1 MDKKINL
8 VYLGLG
14 SNLGQKKRNLQDA
27 INLITSEIGPVKEC
41 SAYYYS
47 KPDGFSSKNE
57 FVNLVVKVE
66 TTLAAFDL
74 LDATEAIERSLGR
87 TDKSCGVYKDRK
99 IDIDILFFNDEK
111 IVAER
116 LVIPHPL
123 IFFRDYVR
131 VPLLEIMNERAPL
144 N

>member
-87 TDKSCGVYKDRK
+87 TDK
-99 IDIDILFFNDEK
+99 
-111 IVAER
+111 
-116 LVIPHPL
+116 
-123 IFFRDYVR
+123 
-131 VPLLEIMNERAPL
+131 
-144 N
+144 

>member
-14 SNLGQKKRNLQDA
+14 SNLGKKKRNLQDA
-27 INLITSEIGPVKEC
+27 INLISTEIGPVKEC
-41 SAYYYS
+41 SDFYYS

-57 FVNLVVKVE
+57 FVNLVVKLE
-66 TTLAAFDL
+66 TKMSAFDL

-111 IVAER
+111 IATER

>member
-8 VYLGLG
+8 VYLSLG
-14 SNLGQKKRNLQDA
+14 SNLGYKKRNLQDA
-27 INLITSEIGPVKEC
+27 INLISFKVGKVIK
-41 SAYYYS
+41 SSDYYYS
-47 KPDGFSSKNE
+47 KPDGFSSKNR

-66 TTLAAFDL
+66 TIMTAFDL
-74 LDATEAIERSLGR
+74 LDATEAIERGLGR
-87 TDKSCGVYKDRK
+87 TDKSSGVYKDRK

-111 IVAER
+111 IITER

-131 VPLLEIMNERAPL
+131 VPLLEIMN
-144 N
+144 

>member
-14 SNLGQKKRNLQDA
+14 SNLGEKKRNLQDA
-27 INLITSEIGPVKEC
+27 INLISSEIGPVKEC
-41 SAYYYS
+41 SAYFYS

-57 FVNLVVKVE
+57 FVNLVVKLE
-66 TTLAAFDL
+66 TKMAAFDL

-87 TDKSCGVYKDRK
+87 TDKSCGDYKDRK

-111 IVAER
+111 IATER
-116 LVIPHPL
+116 LVIPHPM

>member
-14 SNLGQKKRNLQDA
+14 SNLGKKKINLQDA
-27 INLITSEIGPVKEC
+27 INLISSEIGPVKEC

-131 VPLLEIMNERAPL
+131 VPLLEIMN
-144 N
+144 

>member
-14 SNLGQKKRNLQDA
+14 SNLGKKKRNLQDA
-27 INLITSEIGPVKEC
+27 INLISSEIGPVKEC
-41 SAYYYS
+41 SDFYYS

-111 IVAER
+111 IATER

-131 VPLLEIMNERAPL
+131 VPLLEIMN
-144 N
+144 

>member
-14 SNLGQKKRNLQDA
+14 SNLGEKKRNLQDA
-27 INLITSEIGPVKEC
+27 INLISSEIGPVKEC
-41 SAYYYS
+41 SAYFYS

-57 FVNLVVKVE
+57 FVNLVVKLE
-66 TTLAAFDL
+66 TKMAAFDL

-111 IVAER
+111 IATER
-116 LVIPHPL
+116 LVIPHPM

>member
-14 SNLGQKKRNLQDA
+14 SNLGKKKRNLQDA
-27 INLITSEIGPVKEC
+27 INLISSEIGPVKEC
-41 SAYYYS
+41 SDFYYS
-47 KPDGFSSKNE
+47 KPDGFPSKNE

-66 TTLAAFDL
+66 TKMSAFDL

-111 IVAER
+111 IATER

-131 VPLLEIMNERAPL
+131 VPLLEIMN
-144 N
+144 